1 MDQAVTSTRSE
12 RSRQI
17 MAVLAAHGLAAATA
31 GVRISRPAKR
41 ARSRAQEAREA
52 CEELGTTFI
61 KMGQLLSTR
70 GDVLPSEYRD
80 ELSKLQD
87 SVPPLPAE
95 TIEDEI
101 ANELGARPQDLYKSF
116 DREPLASASI
126 GQVHLATLHD
136 GRAVVVKVRKPGVR
150 ETVEL
155 DLEIIA
161 SLADKWSK
169 HFPALADHDVDG
181 MVAEFSNTLRAEL
194 DYAREAKNIAAFRE
208 YLKDDEGFYI
218 PEVIEELS
226 TGRVLT
232 LTLVEG
238 VKAADMPALPV
249 ETREAVAERVARL
262 VLEPAFLHGNFH
274 ADPHPGN
281 IVIREDGVVGVVD
294 FGMIGHLTDELRRHL
309 ADLFMAIDRRDVQRL
324 TDRLIDVAPP
334 TRPMNRSALSQD
346 LARLLERYM
355 SSSLERVQLGNAI
368 NELLDM
374 ARRYGLQ
381 LPGSVALFFKAMVMS
396 EGLIAAI
403 DPGKTIQDFIQ
414 PIADKVGRARMSSDA
429 WADRLRLA
437 GLDAAELSIELPRR
451 ADRVLADVERG
462 NLRVWAKVENLEPA
476 LARMERMVERVN
488 ITLIAAACI
497 VGLAVL
503 TIYYH
508 PQGWHGVV
516 AVVVWVAI
524 VIALVAMARIAW
536 STLRK
541 GG

>member
-1 MDQAVTSTRSE
+1 MNQPAASTRSE

-17 MAVLAAHGLAAATA
+17 LTVLAAHGLAAVGA
-31 GVRISRPAKR
+31 GIRIRRPSTR
-41 ARSRAQEAREA
+41 TRSQAEEAREA

-70 GDVLPSEYRD
+70 GDILPTEYRV
-80 ELSKLQD
+80 ELAKLQD
-87 SVPPLPAE
+87 SVPPLPTD
-95 TIEDEI
+95 TIENEI
-101 ANELGARPQDLYKSF
+101 ANELGGRPQDLYKSF
-116 DREPLASASI
+116 DRDPLASASI

-161 SLADKWSK
+161 ALAEKWAK
-169 HFPALADHDVDG
+169 HFPALSDHDVDG
-181 MVAEFSNTLRAEL
+181 IVAEFSDTLRAEL
-194 DYAREAKNIAAFRE
+194 DYTREAKNITVFRG
-208 YLKDDEGFYI
+208 YFKDDDGFDI

-226 TGRVLT
+226 TGRILT

-238 VKAADMPALPV
+238 VKAAEMPAIATEL
-249 ETREAVAERVARL
+249 RQAVAQRVARL
-262 VLEPAFLHGNFH
+262 ILEPAFLHGAFH

-281 IVIREDGVVGVVD
+281 IVVRDDGVVGVVD
-294 FGMIGHLTDELRRHL
+294 FGMIGHLSDELRRDL

-334 TRPMNRSALSQD
+334 TRPVNRSALAQE
-346 LARLLERYM
+346 LGRLLERYM
-355 SSSLERVQLGNAI
+355 SSSLQRVQLGSAI
-368 NELLDM
+368 NELLDL
-374 ARRYGLQ
+374 ARRHRLQ
-381 LPGSVALFFKAMVMS
+381 LPGAVALFFKAIVMG
-396 EGLIAAI
+396 EGLIVSI
-403 DPGKTIQDFIQ
+403 DPGKTIQDFIT
-414 PIADKVGRARMSSDA
+414 PISEKIGMSRMSSDE
-429 WADRLRLA
+429 WADRLRLSA
-437 GLDAAELSIELPRR
+437 LDAAELSIELPRR

-462 NLRVWAKVENLEPA
+462 NLRVWAKIENLEPA
-476 LARMERMVERVN
+476 LLRMERMVERVN

-508 PQGWHGVV
+508 PQGGHGVV
-516 AVVVWVAI
+516 AAVVWVA
-524 VIALVAMARIAW
+524 VAIAFVAMARIAW

>member
-1 MDQAVTSTRSE
+1 MS
-12 RSRQI
+12 
-17 MAVLAAHGLAAATA
+17 VLAAHGLAAVGA
-31 GVRISRPAKR
+31 GIRTRRPGKR
-41 ARSRAQEAREA
+41 TRSQAEQAREA

-70 GDVLPSEYRD
+70 GDLLPTEYRV
-80 ELSKLQD
+80 ELAKLQD
-87 SVPPLPAE
+87 SLPALPTE
-95 TIEDEI
+95 VIEDEI
-101 ANELGARPQDLYKSF
+101 ANELGARPETLYKSF
-116 DREPLASASI
+116 DHDQLASASI

-136 GRAVVVKVRKPGVR
+136 GRTVVVKVRKPGVR

-161 SLADKWSK
+161 SLADKWAK

-181 MVAEFSNTLRAEL
+181 IVAEFSDTLRAEL
-194 DYAREAKNIAAFRE
+194 DYTREAKNIAAFLE
-208 YLKDDEGFYI
+208 YLKDDEGFDI
-218 PEVIEELS
+218 PEVIGELS
-226 TGRVLT
+226 TSRVLT
-232 LTLVEG
+232 LTVVEG
-238 VKAADMPALPV
+238 VKAADMPAMTSEL
-249 ETREAVAERVARL
+249 REVVAQRVARL
-262 VLEPAFLHGNFH
+262 VLEPAFLHGMFH

-281 IVIREDGVVGVVD
+281 IVIRDDGVVGVVD
-294 FGMIGHLTDELRRHL
+294 FGMVGHLTAELRRHL

-334 TRPMNRSALSQD
+334 IRPINRSALSQE
-346 LARLLERYM
+346 LGRLLERYM

-374 ARRYGLQ
+374 ARRHGLQ
-381 LPGSVALFFKAMVMS
+381 LPGAVALFFKAIVMS

-403 DPGKTIQDFIQ
+403 DPGKTIQDFIT
-414 PIADKVGRARMSSDA
+414 PISEKISKSRLTSDE
-429 WADRLRLA
+429 WIDRLRLS

-462 NLRVWAKVENLEPA
+462 NLRVWAKIENLEPA
-476 LARMERMVERVN
+476 LLRMERMVERVN

-508 PQGWHGVV
+508 PQGWHAAV
-516 AVVVWVAI
+516 AGVVWVAI

>member
-1 MDQAVTSTRSE
+1 
-12 RSRQI
+12 
-17 MAVLAAHGLAAATA
+17 MAVLGAHGLAAVGA
-31 GVRISRPAKR
+31 GIRIGRSSRR
-41 ARSRAQEAREA
+41 TRSQAEEAREA

-70 GDVLPSEYRD
+70 GDVLPTEYRI
-80 ELSKLQD
+80 ELAQLQD
-87 SVPPLPAE
+87 SVPPLPADV
-95 TIEDEI
+95 IENEI
-101 ANELGARPQDLYKSF
+101 ANELGARPQELYKSF
-116 DREPLASASI
+116 DRDPLASASI

-161 SLADKWSK
+161 SLAGKWAK

-181 MVAEFSNTLRAEL
+181 IVAEFSDTLRAEL
-194 DYAREAKNIAAFRE
+194 DYTREAKNIAVFRE
-208 YLKDDEGFYI
+208 YFKGDDGFDI
-218 PEVIEELS
+218 PEVVEELS

-238 VKAADMPALPV
+238 VKAAEMPAITTEL
-249 ETREAVAERVARL
+249 REAIAQRVARL
-262 VLEPAFLHGNFH
+262 VLEPAFLHGTFH

-281 IVIREDGVVGVVD
+281 IVIRDDGVVGVVD
-294 FGMIGHLTDELRRHL
+294 FGMIGHLTDEVRRDL

-334 TRPMNRSALSQD
+334 TRPINRSALAQE
-346 LARLLERYM
+346 LGRLLERYM
-355 SSSLERVQLGNAI
+355 SSSLQRVQLGNAI
-368 NELLDM
+368 NELLDLT
-374 ARRYGLQ
+374 RRHGLQ
-381 LPGSVALFFKAMVMS
+381 MPGAVALFFKAMVMS
-396 EGLIAAI
+396 EGLIVSI
-403 DPGKTIQDFIQ
+403 DPSKTIQDFIT
-414 PIADKVGRARMSSDA
+414 PISEKIGMSRMTSDE
-429 WADRLRLA
+429 WADRLRLSA
-437 GLDAAELSIELPRR
+437 LDAAELSIELPRR

-462 NLRVWAKVENLEPA
+462 NLRVWAKIENLEPA
-476 LARMERMVERVN
+476 LLRMERMVERVN

-503 TIYYH
+503 LIYYH
-508 PQGWHGVV
+508 PQSWHG
-516 AVVVWVAI
+516 ALSGVVWVAI
-524 VIALVAMARIAW
+524 VIAVAAMARIVW